1 MTKIRNKIGKR
12 LSARRQWEL
21 QALKHP
27 WPKTGLDAST
37 SLSALIPHRQ
47 RPLVHVLLPHQVI
60 LTSSSNSSLHLYF
73 PSDPSASG
81 FATGCLEYG
90 YLASWEQWL
99 YFFSPQ
105 TNLLAFLPP
114 VFSLSNLSCLQLPDW
129 PSKNICYLSNVLL
142 KTFGDLHWLK
152 DVEQASDPVF

>member
-99 YFFSPQ
+99 YFF
-105 TNLLAFLPP
+105 PP
-114 VFSLSNLSCLQLPDW
+114 KWTFWLSCLLSFHFLIYPVCSYRIGLPKIFVIWAMFCWKPLEIPIDW
-129 PSKNICYLSNVLL
+129 RM
-142 KTFGDLHWLK
+142 
-152 DVEQASDPVF
+152 